1 MSSLSQTREGC
12 IVLAMSRTD
21 TNGRSLESLL
31 SYVLD
36 GVGAQDIQRALGV
49 SAATYYRRKVQEDY
63 PNAEELR
70 LIARYFGMNFVS
82 LLSTFGLLE
91 GDNDT
96 TGVEVVPPSA
106 LLTRPK
112 AKTKQRNDTV
122 DLKGPSL

>member
-96 TGVEVVPPSA
+96 TGDEVVPPSA

-112 AKTKQRNDTV
+112 AKTKQRNDNI
-122 DLKGPSL
+122 DLKGPPL

>member
-1 MSSLSQTREGC
+1 
-12 IVLAMSRTD
+12 MSRTD

-36 GVGAQDIQRALGV
+36 GVGAQDIQLALGV
-49 SAATYYRRKVQEDY
+49 SSATYYRRKVHEDY

-82 LLSTFGLLE
+82 LLSVFGLLE
-91 GDNDT
+91 GDDDT
-96 TGVEVVPPSA
+96 TGGEVVPPLA

-112 AKTKQRNDTV
+112 AKSKQRNKNV
-122 DLKGPSL
+122 DLEGPSL

>member
-1 MSSLSQTREGC
+1 MP
-12 IVLAMSRTD
+12 RTD

-31 SYVLD
+31 NYVLD
-36 GVGAQDIQRALGV
+36 GVGANDIQLALGV
-49 SAATYYRRKVQEDY
+49 SAATYYRRKVQDDY

-82 LLSTFGLLE
+82 LLSVFGLLE

-96 TGVEVVPPSA
+96 TGGEVVPPLA
-106 LLTRPK
+106 PLTRLK
-112 AKTKQRNDTV
+112 AKTEQRSKNI

>member
-1 MSSLSQTREGC
+1 
-12 IVLAMSRTD
+12 MSRTD

-31 SYVLD
+31 NYVLD
-36 GVGAQDIQRALGV
+36 GVGANDIQQALGV
-49 SAATYYRRKVQEDY
+49 SAATYYRRKVQDDY

-70 LIARYFGMNFVS
+70 LIARYFGMNFIS

-96 TGVEVVPPSA
+96 TEGEVVPHLA

-112 AKTKQRNDTV
+112 ATPKQRNDNV

>member
-1 MSSLSQTREGC
+1 ML
-12 IVLAMSRTD
+12 
-21 TNGRSLESLL
+21 N
-31 SYVLD
+31 YVLD
-36 GVGAQDIQRALGV
+36 GVGAHDIQQALSV

-96 TGVEVVPPSA
+96 TGGEVVPPLV

-112 AKTKQRNDTV
+112 AETKQRKNDV
-122 DLKGPSL
+122 DLTGPSL

>member
-1 MSSLSQTREGC
+1 
-12 IVLAMSRTD
+12 MSRTD

-82 LLSTFGLLE
+82 LLSVFGLLE
-91 GDNDT
+91 GDTDT
-96 TGVEVVPPSA
+96 TGGEVVPPLA

-112 AKTKQRNDTV
+112 AKTKQRDGTV
-122 DLKGPSL
+122 DLEGPSL

>member
-70 LIARYFGMNFVS
+70 LIGRYFGMNFVS
-82 LLSTFGLLE
+82 LLSTFGLLDR
-91 GDNDT
+91 DNDT
-96 TGVEVVPPSA
+96 TGDEVVPPSA

-112 AKTKQRNDTV
+112 AKTKQRNDNI
-122 DLKGPSL
+122 DLKGPPL

>member
-70 LIARYFGMNFVS
+70 LIGRYFGMNFVS

-96 TGVEVVPPSA
+96 TGDEVVPPSA

-112 AKTKQRNDTV
+112 AKTKQRNDNI
-122 DLKGPSL
+122 DLKGPPL

>member
-1 MSSLSQTREGC
+1 
-12 IVLAMSRTD
+12 MSRTD

-31 SYVLD
+31 NYVLD
-36 GVGAQDIQRALGV
+36 GVGAHDIQRALGV

-70 LIARYFGMNFVS
+70 LIARCFGMNFVS
-82 LLSTFGLLE
+82 LLSVFGLLE

-96 TGVEVVPPSA
+96 TGGEVVPPLA

-112 AKTKQRNDTV
+112 AKTKQRSDNV
-122 DLKGPSL
+122 DLKGPPL

>member
-1 MSSLSQTREGC
+1 MP
-12 IVLAMSRTD
+12 RTD

-31 SYVLD
+31 NYMLD
-36 GVGAQDIQRALGV
+36 GVGASDIQQALGV
-49 SAATYYRRKVQEDY
+49 SAATYYRRKVHDDY

-70 LIARYFGMNFVS
+70 LIARYFGMDFVS
-82 LLSTFGLLE
+82 LLATFSLLD

-96 TGVEVVPPSA
+96 TEGEVVPPLP

-112 AKTKQRNDTV
+112 AKTTQHNTTV